1 VVHEEYEVVPSLAGH
16 PAAVERY
23 VVPGWFVEFHEP
35 RRAMAASPSEST
47 PEPASARLGFT
58 AARLPRARQR
68 ARSRLRRD
76 TATAFFF
83 SGAVRIQQAG

>member
-1 VVHEEYEVVPSLAGH
+1 VVHEEHEVVRSLADY

-23 VVPGWFVEFHEP
+23 VVPGWFVEFHEL
-35 RRAMAASPSEST
+35 RRAMADSRSEST

-58 AARLPRARQR
+58 AARLPRAHQR
-68 ARSRLRRD
+68 APLRLRRD